1 MELKPQWVLI
11 GISGLRMSYSNLK
24 IIMMRNK
31 ALLIL
36 LMFMPFFLMS
46 QTTEITMPD
55 IPLDEEGNIRYIEV
69 VNEDATSKD
78 LFYRCVSWI
87 NKEFENPNS
96 VTKKRDMVNGRIEI
110 FHRFRV
116 YNTLE
121 NGSKSAAGTVLY
133 TLIIR
138 FKDGRYRA
146 EMTDFIIKR
155 QIRTPANIWLDKTKI
170 DYSPNY
176 ATQLDEFA
184 KTKLESLKK
193 GMMPEKVYQEE
204 EW

>member
-1 MELKPQWVLI
+1 MK
-11 GISGLRMSYSNLK
+11 
-24 IIMMRNK
+24 NK
-31 ALLIL
+31 TLLIL
-36 LMFMPFFLMS
+36 LMFVPFLLIA
-46 QTTEITMPD
+46 QTDEITMPD

-69 VNEDATSKD
+69 VNEDAKSKD

-87 NKEFENPNS
+87 NTEYENPNS
-96 VTKKRDMVNGRIEI
+96 VTRKRDMVNGKIEI
-110 FHRFRV
+110 LHQFRV

-121 NGSKSAAGTVLY
+121 SGTRASAGLVYY

-146 EMTDFIIKR
+146 EIKDFIIKR
-155 QIRTPANIWLDKTKI
+155 QIRTPANIWLDKSKI

-184 KTKLESLKK
+184 KAKLESLKK
-193 GMMPEKVYQEE
+193 GMMPKKVYKEE